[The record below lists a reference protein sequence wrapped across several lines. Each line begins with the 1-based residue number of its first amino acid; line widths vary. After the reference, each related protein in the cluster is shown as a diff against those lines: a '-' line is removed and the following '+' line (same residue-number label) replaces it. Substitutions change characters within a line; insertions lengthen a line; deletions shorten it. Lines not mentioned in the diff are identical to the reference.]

1 MPEHVETS
9 KHRFYSPK
17 FQSVVQEAVSFF
29 DTTPNH
35 WLPPSRF
42 VGAGIYA
49 LYYVGDSSL
58 YESLAAINRETL
70 QLPIYVG
77 KAVPQGWRTGRVADT
92 EKTNLHGRLS
102 EHAKSIRL
110 AENLQIE
117 DFRCRFVI
125 LGGPEADLIGPVEAE
140 LIRRY
145 RPLWNNGVAGF
156 GIHHPGSGR
165 YDQARSEWDVLHPG
179 RGFAALL
186 TGQSV
191 ALHLIEDKVKAY
203 MAALNS

>member
-1 MPEHVETS
+1 MPEQVEPS
-9 KHRFYSPK
+9 KHQFYSPT
-17 FQSVVQEAVSFF
+17 FRSVVQEAVTFF
-29 DTTPNH
+29 DATPDH

-42 VGAGIYA
+42 IGAGIYA
-49 LYYVGDSSL
+49 LYYIGEFHP
-58 YESLAAINRETL
+58 YESLAVMNRESL

-77 KAVPQGWRTGRVADT
+77 KAVPPGWRTGRSINT
-92 EKTNLHGRLS
+92 EKTNLHGRIS

-110 AENLQIE
+110 AENLQVE

-125 LGGPEADLIGPVEAE
+125 LGGQEADLIGPVEAE

-145 RPLWNNGVAGF
+145 RPLWNNVVAGF

-165 YDQARSEWDVLHPG
+165 YEQARSEWDVLHPG

-191 ALHLIEDKVKAY
+191 DLHLIEEKIKAY
-203 MAALNS
+203 MAALSF